1 MERLLMRAQ
10 EVAWRFSLAVCG
22 HTDDAEDAMQEA
34 LIKTYRHTG
43 QIRDPGAFRPWLYRT
58 VRNACLVGRRKKVH
72 EPRHLESLDAP
83 VAGSEPPLRHEPRD
97 PGNDPEQL
105 AVRAQ
110 RHQELRQALRTLPG
124 PQRAVVFLREME
136 GLSTREAAM
145 VLGISEDNVKTRLH
159 RARVALQTQLGKG
172 AR

>member
-1 MERLLMRAQ
+1 
-10 EVAWRFSLAVCG
+10 
-22 HTDDAEDAMQEA
+22 
-34 LIKTYRHTG
+34 
-43 QIRDPGAFRPWLYRT
+43 
-58 VRNACLVGRRKKVH
+58 VH

-110 RHQELRQALRTLPG
+110 RHQELRQALRALPG